1 MAPLEVVSEDET
13 GKAPSV
19 GLREIILVC
28 TDLPRKQVITP
39 EEEEQGACGRVVQL
53 PFEEV
58 AGVKIQVFNQDE
70 KL

>member
-1 MAPLEVVSEDET
+1 MALLEVVSEDEA

-28 TDLPRKQVITP
+28 ADLPRKQVITP
-39 EEEEQGACGRVVQL
+39 EQEEQGACGRVVQL
-53 PFEEV
+53 PFQEI
-58 AGVKIQVFNQDE
+58 AGVEIQFFNQDE